1 MDRIISSIRL
11 VTLTLAGVTLGLE
24 SKTMSHRLCDIVYV
38 AMKVKCNNLQS
49 YLKFVTLI

>member
-24 SKTMSHRLCDIVYV
+24 SKTDVHFEIHTIVNSEIDV
-38 AMKVKCNNLQS
+38 LHDFFLVLTCC
-49 YLKFVTLI
+49 FF